1 MPEMTQIEQ
10 PPNRRDPFTEQVGG
24 SHYKTLKIQP
34 VEFILANQLGFCEGS
49 IIKYTCRYKQ
59 KGGIEDLKKVI
70 HYAELLIA
78 KLETED
84 ANTNLFSL

>member
-1 MPEMTQIEQ
+1 MKEEEVPY
-10 PPNRRDPFTEQVGG
+10 NPFDQQVGV

-70 HYAELLIA
+70 HYAELLIS
-78 KLETED
+78 KLESEKN